1 MMSIVFDLDGTLV
14 ESAPAIRDIANAL
27 MAELNLRAL
36 DLAETRHYVGN
47 GAAKFLE
54 RALKTRSALV
64 PEEFADRLSRFMVL
78 YAEAPPQANK
88 PMPGCEA
95 AMKKLSASGHRLAIC
110 TNKPMAPTRALIN
123 ALGWHDLVS
132 VVIAGDTL
140 PERKPHPAPLLKA
153 IAELKQPFSLYV
165 GDSDVDAATAEAA
178 RVPFFLFTEGYRK
191 RPANELTHAAKFQ
204 SFEELPGL
212 VARFAVED

>member
-1 MMSIVFDLDGTLV
+1 MSIVFDLDGTLV
-14 ESAPAIRDIANAL
+14 ESAPAIRNIANAL
-27 MAELNLRAL
+27 MAELNLPAL

-54 RALKTRSALV
+54 QALKTRSALV

-191 RPANELTHAAKFQ
+191 QPVNELTYAAKFQ

>member
-1 MMSIVFDLDGTLV
+1 MSIVFDLDGTLV

-27 MAELNLRAL
+27 MVELNLPAL
-36 DLAETRHYVGN
+36 DLSETRHYVGN
-47 GAAKFLE
+47 GAARFLE
-54 RALKTRSALV
+54 QALEARSALI

-78 YAEAPPQANK
+78 YAEAPPEANR
-88 PMPGCEA
+88 PMPSCEA
-95 AMKKLSASGHRLAIC
+95 AMKELAANGHRLAIC

-123 ALGWHDLVS
+123 ALGWQNLVS

-153 IAELKQPFSLYV
+153 MAELKQPFTLYV

-191 RPANELTHAAKFQ
+191 RPVNELTYTAKFR
-204 SFEELPGL
+204 SFEELPAL
-212 VARFAVED
+212 VARFTVEA